1 MHVSEV
7 NWLAVIVAT
16 VFTMVLGFLWYG
28 PLLGKPWLAAMER
41 AGRKRSDMKMGPAQ
55 LLLPLAGAFVS
66 AMVLDII
73 IISFGGSAWWMGL
86 TVGLVVWIGVGMS
99 AIVTAGLF
107 EGRPTALILISFFY
121 YVVIYGAMGV
131 LFTVWK

>member
-7 NWLAVIVAT
+7 NWLAVIVGT

-41 AGRKRSDMKMGPAQ
+41 TGRKRSDMKMGPVQ
-55 LLLPLAGAFVS
+55 FLLPLVGAFVS
-66 AMVLDII
+66 AAVLDII
-73 IISFGGSAWWMGL
+73 IMSFGGSAWWMGL
-86 TVGLVVWIGVGMS
+86 MVGLVVWIGVGMS

-107 EGRPTALILISFFY
+107 EGRPTTLILISFFY
-121 YVVIYGAMGV
+121 YVIIYGAMGV

>member
-1 MHVSEV
+1 MHVSEM
-7 NWLAVIVAT
+7 NWLAVIVGT

-41 AGRKRSDMKMGPAQ
+41 VGRKRSDMKMGPAQ
-55 LLLPLAGAFVS
+55 FLLPLVGAFVS
-66 AMVLDII
+66 AMVLDVI

-86 TVGLVVWIGVGMS
+86 IVGLVVWIGVGTS

-107 EGRPTALILISFFY
+107 EGRPTTLILISFFY
-121 YVVIYGAMGV
+121 YVIIYGAMGV
-131 LFTVWK
+131 LFTVWR